1 MFGVSDLGSAARAA
15 GSPQIAAPLDPSGF
29 SCGSGVT
36 GCAGGSGADAA
47 LTAQPLRRRNM
58 TPVLRLTL
66 RRASLSGEFTQ
77 AQRQEARHFLERAT
91 PAQWAEFE
99 NAANDMTP
107 TDPEIEQLVM
117 AEALAPAAGGN
128 QRLLAKLLG
137 WAWEHRQELL
147 QFVTLILQAVPK

>member
-1 MFGVSDLGSAARAA
+1 MFGTSDS
-15 GSPQIAAPLDPSGF
+15 SPPTGPDMWGNSRGGTTGT
-29 SCGSGVT
+29 CGGPGVVGT
-36 GCAGGSGADAA
+36 CANAQSPEA
-47 LTAQPLRRRNM
+47 LVMQPLRRRNM
-58 TPVLRLTL
+58 TPALRLTL
-66 RRASLSGEFTQ
+66 RRVSLSGEFTQ